1 MHWISDLV
9 GLNYSI
15 KLRFTNNFDHENI
28 NIGASHF
35 LLQASIVSQLGK
47 MILNNEI
54 FDNCLSAFCR
64 KLLFIWILKN
74 HHFNEPFNKY
84 FTEENDDQSK
94 DYNCS
99 LSQAVDR
106 AAFRIGFLWMRFVY
120 RPKIKVA
127 LKTRIKVNEIRVFSY
142 MLVLGQSFHSNT
154 DILNKR
160 IATLGH

>member
-1 MHWISDLV
+1 
-9 GLNYSI
+9 
-15 KLRFTNNFDHENI
+15 
-28 NIGASHF
+28 
-35 LLQASIVSQLGK
+35 

-84 FTEENDDQSK
+84 FTESDDQSK

-106 AAFRIGFLWMRFVY
+106 AAFRIGFFGWDSLTDQKLRLHWK
-120 RPKIKVA
+120 PE
-127 LKTRIKVNEIRVFSY
+127 LKSMKLGFSHMCWIRVLKFSFWFWY
-142 MLVLGQSFHSNT
+142 
-154 DILNKR
+154 LNKNFCNSGTLMQFSFYSSVNKK
-160 IATLGH
+160 ATVFTLFCIEWLQLKEVKQWV

>member
-1 MHWISDLV
+1 MRRPLALHTTTSAKLLQDCCALYVWTGTSSWEGGFTIPLPLHDGS
-9 GLNYSI
+9 NYSI

-28 NIGASHF
+28 NIAASHF
-35 LLQASIVSQLGK
+35 LLQAPIVSQLGK

-84 FTEENDDQSK
+84 FTENDDQSK

-106 AAFRIGFLWMRFVY
+106 AAFQIGFFGWESL
-120 RPKIKVA
+120 
-127 LKTRIKVNEIRVFSY
+127 
-142 MLVLGQSFHSNT
+142 T
-154 DILNKR
+154 DQKL
-160 IATLGH
+160 